1 MVEELNNKM
10 FREANMKLKTTLLNC
25 QNIVYW
31 SMKHNEARA
40 LEQTEFAAKNCGK
53 ALLENLQH

>member
-1 MVEELNNKM
+1 
-10 FREANMKLKTTLLNC
+10 MKLKTTLLNC

-53 ALLENLQH
+53 ALLESLQH